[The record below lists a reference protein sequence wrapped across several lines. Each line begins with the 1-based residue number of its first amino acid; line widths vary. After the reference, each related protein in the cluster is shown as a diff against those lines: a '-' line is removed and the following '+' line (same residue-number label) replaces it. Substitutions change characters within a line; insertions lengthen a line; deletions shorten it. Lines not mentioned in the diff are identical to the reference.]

1 MVDYS
6 SGSLAPSYPR
16 LTATL
21 PAAFREEPCH
31 AAKQSDRRNRIDETC
46 RADRRHGSGRARRK
60 RRGARHS
67 ADGTAEILKQYD
79 CGDIR
84 FAGDPNASYDRHL
97 VFDHEV
103 EREAASFRDRFE
115 AVAAA
120 VRDMLSRRW
129 LKTQQT
135 YDRENPKRVYYLS
148 MEFLIGRSLTNNI
161 TNLMAEPLVREAM
174 EREGL
179 DVMRLAEM
187 EPDAGLGNGGL
198 GRLAACYIDS
208 MATLQIPA
216 VGYGLRYEY
225 GMFHQDIKHGY
236 QAERP
241 DNWLRRPDPWEV
253 MRPAEKVEA
262 KLHAALK
269 VTDGVPKLVADG
281 VTTLIGIPC
290 DRPVVGYGGRTINT
304 LRLWEAKSP
313 AYFDL
318 NEFNQGDFFG
328 SVHNKVLAE
337 SVTRVLYPDDSTSAG
352 RNLRFAQE
360 YFLVAC
366 SLADIVRRFR
376 AGNNEWAALP
386 DKVAIQLNDTHPSL
400 AVTELMRILLDDVG
414 LGWEQSWDLTVRTL
428 AYTNHTLLPEALEKW
443 PVELF
448 ERALPRNLE
457 IIYEINRRF
466 LDDVRTRYPGDEG
479 RLERVSL
486 IQEGPTRQ
494 VRMANLAIVGTHSTN
509 GVAALHSELLKK
521 QTVKDLAEIFPAR
534 FSNKTNGVT
543 PRRWLLTANPPLA
556 NLITE
561 AIGDS
566 WVADLGQ
573 LRKLV
578 PLADDKSFSREVS
591 QRQTRSQDA
600 VCFLAEDG
608 HRPRD
613 RSRHD
618 LRLPDQADSRIQAAV
633 AQRAANHRSLQSAA
647 RESAACRSTA
657 ARSSS
662 PAKRRRPTRWR
673 S

>member
-1 MVDYS
+1 M
-6 SGSLAPSYPR
+6 PSQP
-16 LTATL
+16 
-21 PAAFREEPCH
+21 PARQWPSAGNG
-31 AAKQSDRRNRIDETC
+31 D
-46 RADRRHGSGRARRK
+46 
-60 RRGARHS
+60 GARHP
-67 ADGTAEILKQYD
+67 ADRNAEILKQYD

-97 VFDHEV
+97 VFDHEI

-115 AVAAA
+115 AVAMA

-225 GMFHQDIKHGY
+225 GMFHQEIKKGY

-262 KLHAALK
+262 KLHAAVK
-269 VTDGVPKLVADG
+269 VTDGVPRLVADG
-281 VTTLIGIPC
+281 ITTLIGVPC

-313 AYFDL
+313 AYFNLD
-318 NEFNQGDFFG
+318 EFNQGDFFG
-328 SVHNKVLAE
+328 AVHNQVLAE
-337 SVTRVLYPDDSTSAG
+337 NVTRVLYPDDSTSAG

-376 AGNNEWAALP
+376 SGNNEWAALP

-400 AVTELMRILLDDVG
+400 AVSELMRILLDDVG

-443 PVELF
+443 PVEVF
-448 ERALPRNLE
+448 ETALPRHLE

-466 LDDVRTRYPGDEG
+466 LDDVRKRYPGDEG

-509 GVAALHSELLKK
+509 GVAAHPFRVAEKADRERLGRDFPGAVQQQDQRRHAAA
-521 QTVKDLAEIFPAR
+521 LA
-534 FSNKTNGVT
+534 
-543 PRRWLLTANPPLA
+543 
-556 NLITE
+556 
-561 AIGDS
+561 
-566 WVADLGQ
+566 ADG
-573 LRKLV
+573 
-578 PLADDKSFSREVS
+578 
-591 QRQTRSQDA
+591 
-600 VCFLAEDG
+600 
-608 HRPRD
+608 
-613 RSRHD
+613 
-618 LRLPDQADSRIQAAV
+618 
-633 AQRAANHRSLQSAA
+633 QSAA
-647 RESAACRSTA
+647 GQPDYRSDRRHLGGRSRATSQARAAGRRQSRSARNSATPSATPKRGSSPGSRRQQAMPSISIPTRSSI
-657 ARSSS
+657 ARSSGFTNTSGSCSTCCKSSFTTTGCARIRSSPFRRAHSSS